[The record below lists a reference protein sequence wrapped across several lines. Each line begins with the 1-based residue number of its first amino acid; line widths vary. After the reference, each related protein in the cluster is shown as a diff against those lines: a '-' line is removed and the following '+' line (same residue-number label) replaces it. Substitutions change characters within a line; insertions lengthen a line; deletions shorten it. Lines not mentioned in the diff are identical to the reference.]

1 MIVCRTRKDVELA
14 FEHLKI
20 IMIKLKLTLNPQ
32 KTKILDVERE
42 SFDFFGFCYQK
53 FGKTKRGRKL
63 PYMMPSRKAM
73 KKVKDAMR
81 VITCRKSAYEGL
93 EQKVEKL
100 NLLIRGWR
108 NYFQHGNST
117 KQFKQLDE
125 YVWMKLW
132 RRVYYNLKLTGA
144 AVLAEAMLTFKSI

>member
-1 MIVCRTRKDVELA
+1 
-14 FEHLKI
+14 
-20 IMIKLKLTLNPQ
+20 
-32 KTKILDVERE
+32 
-42 SFDFFGFCYQK
+42 
-53 FGKTKRGRKL
+53 
-63 PYMMPSRKAM
+63 MMPSKKAM
-73 KKVKDAMR
+73 KKVKDAIR

-93 EQKVEKL
+93 EQKVGKL
-100 NLLIRGWR
+100 NPLIRGWR